1 MYKFINNEHLNKMY
15 KIVDAARG
23 KRATREIELL
33 HNALEVFRNATGLEI
48 AIEDE
53 EFTDAAGHRADAQ
66 VRLTAPGVEQRFA
79 VEVKPHLTPTN
90 LGIAVH
96 QLPQS
101 QRKGLIVTDYVNP
114 KMAERLKAL
123 DMAFLDVAGNAYLNV
138 PPLFL
143 YIKGNKPVEMPHRK
157 PPTRAFQSTGLK
169 VLFALLCHPDLVNAP
184 YRGIAKAADVALGT
198 VGWVITDLK
207 ELGYVVDRGKRGRR
221 LTKKENLV
229 ERWVTAYP
237 EQLRPKLMM
246 GRYKAA
252 DHHWWK
258 QVPLHDYPE
267 ACWGGEVAAARLTHY
282 LKPELVTV
290 YMRGKPGSL
299 LLANKLK
306 KDPEGDVEILE
317 AFWRTEYGGLHG
329 ELAPPLLIY
338 ADLLATG
345 DTRNIETAKI
355 IYEQELAGL
364 IRED

>member
-1 MYKFINNEHLNKMY
+1 MNTPP
-15 KIVDAARG
+15 G
-23 KRATREIELL
+23 KNTHKEIELL
-33 HNALEVFRNATGLEI
+33 HNTLEVFRNATGLKI
-48 AIEDE
+48 AIEGE
-53 EFTDAAGHRADAQ
+53 ECSNDDAGHRADAE

-79 VEVKPHLTPTN
+79 VAIKAHLTTAN

-96 QLPQS
+96 QLERLQ
-101 QRKGLIVTDYVNP
+101 QKGLIVTDYVNP

-123 DMAFLDVAGNAYLNV
+123 NTAFLDAAGNAYLNE
-138 PPLFL
+138 PPVLI
-143 YIKGNKPVEMPHRK
+143 YIKGNKPVEITHRK
-157 PPTRAFQSTGLK
+157 LPTRAFQPMGLK

-184 YRGIAKAADVALGT
+184 YRDIAKAADVALGT

-207 ELGYVVDRGKRGRR
+207 ALGYIVDRGKRGRR
-221 LTKKENLV
+221 LTKKEHLV

-246 GRYKAA
+246 GRYTAT

-258 QVPLHDYPE
+258 QAPLHNYPG

-282 LKPELVTV
+282 LKPELITV
-290 YMRGKPGSL
+290 YMHGKPGPL

-317 AFWRTEYGGLHG
+317 VFWQAEQEKPHG

-345 DTRNIETAKI
+345 DARNTETAKI